1 MKIKKTKK
9 EINFKNLQKNL
20 SDLKKQLTEI
30 QNNSNQEFFSF
41 EDSKSGK
48 SINVLSSHLNIIE
61 LGVFV
66 SQIKNKIFDFKTD
79 NSRSDY
85 IR

>member
-9 EINFKNLQKNL
+9 EINLKNLQRNL

-30 QNNSNQEFFSF
+30 QTNSAQEFFGF
-41 EDSKSGK
+41 ENTKTGE
-48 SINVLSSHLNIIE
+48 SINVLSSHLNIVE

-66 SQIKNKIFDFKTD
+66 SQIKDKIFDSKTD
-79 NSRSDY
+79 NSGNNY
-85 IR
+85 IG